1 MQLFSIVFRKIFRR
15 SSISDEQKVQ
25 GMYVPAEKMGSIL
38 TQMGQSFDENELQ
51 KEVGRAARK
60 SQYEFH

>member
-1 MQLFSIVFRKIFRR
+1 
-15 SSISDEQKVQ
+15 
-25 GMYVPAEKMGSIL
+25 MYVPAEKMGSIL